1 MIHPMMIY
9 KLNTPQLP
17 QILLP
22 KKIYFS
28 NNKKTESSEN
38 FINYLLIFLKIMQ
51 KKK

>member
-1 MIHPMMIY
+1 MMIY

-17 QILLP
+17 QILVP
-22 KKIYFS
+22 KKDIYFS
-28 NNKKTESSEN
+28 KNKKTESFEN